1 MIRRRTTLAAA
12 ASLLAAPAPI
22 MAPAR
27 AQAGWRAGIRE
38 LRLGISSAEN
48 ERDAIARQQ
57 PFQDYIQRT
66 LGVPLRVFRATD
78 YAGVV
83 EALRSGNIEFARF
96 GPATYALARRVMGD
110 RVIPFARD
118 KDEAGGTGYHSVAF
132 VKADSPY
139 QRIEDLRG
147 KSFAF
152 ADPNST
158 SGFAFPAYFLRKAG
172 FDPGNFFG
180 RTGFSGSHEQS
191 VIAVLNGTYDAG
203 ATFWSNAERGN
214 IQRMVEKGMIQPG
227 TTRIVWTSPLIP
239 NSPWVMRAD
248 LPEDLRRDWAEAVF
262 AMPRRDPAAFAVAA
276 SGAADLVPTA
286 HDDYLDVIAVVE
298 ENLQRR
304 RRRDS

>member
-1 MIRRRTTLAAA
+1 MIHRRAALLAAT
-12 ASLLAAPAPI
+12 SLLAVPSV
-22 MAPAR
+22 R
-27 AQAGWRAGIRE
+27 AQSGWRAQFRE

-57 PFQDYIQRT
+57 PFQDYVHRT

-83 EALRSGNIEFARF
+83 EAMRSNNIEFARI
-96 GPATYALARRVMGD
+96 GPANYALARRVMGD
-110 RVIPFARD
+110 RVFPFGRD
-118 KDEAGGTGYHSVAF
+118 RDDQGETGYYSVAF

-139 QRIEDLRG
+139 RRIEDLRG

-158 SGFAFPAYFLRKAG
+158 SGFAFPSYFLRKAG
-172 FDPGNFFG
+172 FDPASFFG

-191 VIAVLNGTYDAG
+191 VIAVLNGTYDGG
-203 ATFWSNAERGN
+203 ATFWSNQRRGN
-214 IQRMVEKGMIQPG
+214 IQRMEEKGMIPAG
-227 TTRIVWTSPLIP
+227 STRIVWTSPLIP

-248 LPEDLRRDWAEAVF
+248 LPEDLRRDWAAAVF
-262 AMPRRDPAAFAVAA
+262 AMPVRDPAAFAVAA
-276 SGAADLVPTA
+276 SGASGVVPTS

-304 RRRDS
+304 RQRS

>member
-1 MIRRRTTLAAA
+1 MIRRRTTLLA
-12 ASLLAAPAPI
+12 ASALLAAPAL
-22 MAPAR
+22 AR
-27 AQAGWRAGIRE
+27 AQGSASAGWRARFRE

-57 PFQDYIQRT
+57 PFQDYVERT
-66 LGVPLRVFRATD
+66 LGVKLRVFRATD

-83 EALRSGNIEFARF
+83 EAMRAGQIEFARI
-96 GPATYALARRVMGD
+96 GPANYALARRVMGD
-110 RVIPFARD
+110 RVVPFARD
-118 KDEAGGTGYHSVAF
+118 RDNQGETGYYSVAF

-139 QRIEDLRG
+139 RRIEDLRG

-172 FDPGNFFG
+172 FEPNSFFG

-191 VIAVLNGTYDAG
+191 VIAVLNGTFDAG
-203 ATFWSNAERGN
+203 ATFWSNESRGN
-214 IQRMVEKGMIQPG
+214 IQRMVEKGMIPAG
-227 TTRIVWTSPLIP
+227 STRIVWTSPQIP

-248 LPEDLRRDWAEAVF
+248 LPEDLKRDWAAAVF
-262 AMPRRDPAAFAVAA
+262 AMPERDPAAFAVAA
-276 SGAADLVPTA
+276 SGATGVAPTR
-286 HDDYLDVIAVVE
+286 HEDYLDVIAVVE

-304 RRRDS
+304 RQRS